1 MKKFFLFSL
10 CVILAT
16 VSALAQETTPCPT
29 NDPLIAEM
37 RDVSIPI
44 GERFRKWEEWAR
56 KHYPSQYLKK
66 DYSYY
71 FEELDKLINAGGLTY
86 SDIRKSIFTIG
97 FYCNAKQQH
106 ERHEKYTRFA
116 LSLDNPQIT
125 LRARHAGTMYNFL
138 MNRSEFAETEAM
150 ILKAIGNCT
159 WEVTLHPMLAHF
171 YTLTDQPEKCWKVF
185 GDCAAVNTNFQAVAE
200 IAMARARE
208 QYRLLDEDG
217 ARKTLTEAIARLDAA
232 KSPFATT
239 CRLRL
244 ASYHPPPEA
253 RPIYESILANTAGLV
268 ESTERRAPKTLASTQ
283 AEALRHFISDSW
295 EQGGVTHFLGNWS
308 DNKAVFDKYFDNVIS
323 NRQTG
328 VLQRPLIAARND
340 AIIYGAYEKALEL
353 SARIERINAKEA
365 GSFLFGLYKINALYG
380 CGRHEEA
387 AEFARQR
394 LAEFPDYTQPQKFWL
409 ALVSELDSPDFGKAV
424 KEVMRQFPLSDDFT
438 PQQRSSF
445 ILKAG
450 RTAMMANR
458 HDAAKIIEQTYNEL
472 YQQRPNLTLGVEF
485 LDKPLAG
492 ITDFRARGLVRKMQ
506 PMERKL
512 RVDKAFLEADVNI
525 TGRGENIGT
534 VSDENFKPA
543 SLLVVADELG
553 LNVMYRVP
561 TDDLEAARAKRQDLG
576 SLEIYIAAGSYQ
588 PYGCVIGAV
597 TDAYIDPANLV
608 YSTAQHKRYPKR
620 LSELKRDDILFEDGA
635 VWKRMFLSWQ
645 LFSDKLPED
654 GDIWDFDTIH
664 WAPAGAFSWSSGGH
678 AHARASWGELHFKFS
693 KSDIL
698 KIKRTVIYNALA
710 HYRRERRTTRSYDGI
725 IGHWSDEALGDP
737 KFYAEVVTPLIE
749 KLDGYTRQVS
759 SGMTEADVERIYA
772 EAVPGWNNI
781 VYIINDLRLKYLK
794 DIYCGN

>member
-71 FEELDKLINAGGLTY
+71 FEELDKLIDAGGLTY

-387 AEFARQR
+387 EPLTFALFFATALSISALPVIAKTLMDMGLYRSDLGMVVISVAVFNDLVGWIIFAILLGMMDAGSHANSVGVTIALTLAFAGGGNSLARGMRSARQKGHEIVMQVPLEPFDYPQNDPGPHTL
-394 LAEFPDYTQPQKFWL
+394 LADQPARDNLEKLYWL
-409 ALVSELDSPDFGKAV
+409 LARMGEARVSLPGGCA
-424 KEVMRQFPLSDDFT
+424 
-438 PQQRSSF
+438 
-445 ILKAG
+445 
-450 RTAMMANR
+450 
-458 HDAAKIIEQTYNEL
+458 
-472 YQQRPNLTLGVEF
+472 
-485 LDKPLAG
+485 
-492 ITDFRARGLVRKMQ
+492 
-506 PMERKL
+506 
-512 RVDKAFLEADVNI
+512 
-525 TGRGENIGT
+525 IGT
-534 VSDENFKPA
+534 HAGPNA
-543 SLLVVADELG
+543 VV
-553 LNVMYRVP
+553 
-561 TDDLEAARAKRQDLG
+561 
-576 SLEIYIAAGSYQ
+576 
-588 PYGCVIGAV
+588 
-597 TDAYIDPANLV
+597 
-608 YSTAQHKRYPKR
+608 
-620 LSELKRDDILFEDGA
+620 
-635 VWKRMFLSWQ
+635 
-645 LFSDKLPED
+645 
-654 GDIWDFDTIH
+654 
-664 WAPAGAFSWSSGGH
+664 
-678 AHARASWGELHFKFS
+678 
-693 KSDIL
+693 
-698 KIKRTVIYNALA
+698 
-710 HYRRERRTTRSYDGI
+710 
-725 IGHWSDEALGDP
+725 
-737 KFYAEVVTPLIE
+737 VV
-749 KLDGYTRQVS
+749 
-759 SGMTEADVERIYA
+759 
-772 EAVPGWNNI
+772 
-781 VYIINDLRLKYLK
+781 YLK
-794 DIYCGN
+794 KQA